1 MIKGNAMDVYTV
13 QFADGDKF
21 SLIARDSSMA
31 RLTAL
36 ELVPDATIVAI
47 HKIDQWE
54 DERGEDHA

>member
-54 DERGEDHA
+54 DERGEDHS

>member
-36 ELVPDATIVAI
+36 ELVPDATIVAV
-47 HKIDQWE
+47 HKIDEWD

>member
-36 ELVPDATIVAI
+36 ELVPDATIVAV

>member
-36 ELVPDATIVAI
+36 ELVPDATIVAV
-47 HKIDQWE
+47 HKIDQWD

>member
-1 MIKGNAMDVYTV
+1 MDVYTV

>member
-36 ELVPDATIVAI
+36 ELVPDATIVAV
-47 HKIDQWE
+47 HKIDQW
-54 DERGEDHA
+54 DNERGEDHA

>member
-21 SLIARDSSMA
+21 SLIARDSGMA

-36 ELVPDATIVAI
+36 ELVPDATIVAV
-47 HKIDQWE
+47 HKIDQWD